1 MTALL
6 LAISNLTVFY
16 EDLFLNTDQNTNPPI
31 THFSHYFTSLLVC
44 TPCLII
50 LLENFHLVEGLI
62 NNEIAD
68 LVDINN
74 FVEIADFVD
83 INNFVEIVD
92 PSSLYH
98 IDEIEDQNLD
108 HATAMGDPIVDHTTT
123 LADLE
128 RQYANTIEILESLEA
143 LEALEHLEFL
153 EPLRLNA
160 INKVADLETQIADQ
174 QKQIRLRDKINNSAY
189 SNHFYSLTPCRFCWS
204 AIFIEVVLKEVFN
217 L

>member
-74 FVEIADFVD
+74 FVEI
-83 INNFVEIVD
+83 ID
-92 PSSLYH
+92 PSSLYY
-98 IDEIEDQNLD
+98 IDEIEDQNLN

-123 LADLE
+123 LADLQ
-128 RQYANTIEILESLEA
+128 RQYAAAIDILEALEA

-174 QKQIRLRDKINNSAY
+174 QKQIRLRDKINNFDYPSD
-189 SNHFYSLTPCRFCWS
+189 FYPLTPCLFFWS
-204 AIFIEVVLKEVFN
+204 TIIIELVLTEVFN